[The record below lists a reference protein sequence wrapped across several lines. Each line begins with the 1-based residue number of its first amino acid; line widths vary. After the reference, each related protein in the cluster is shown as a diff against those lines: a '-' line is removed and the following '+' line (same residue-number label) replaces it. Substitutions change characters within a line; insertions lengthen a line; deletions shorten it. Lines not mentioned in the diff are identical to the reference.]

1 MPSIGEQDAAAVVTS
16 ESGHSLL
23 LDDRCLLPEKIIAV
37 RNDNGTWS
45 FKVNPDFSA
54 LIREVGVLDQA
65 AAMSAILQEV
75 KVTRTRGR
83 RGART
88 GPGTA

>member
-1 MPSIGEQDAAAVVTS
+1 MSFPAMMSLMISPNRSIT
-16 ESGHSLL
+16 
-23 LDDRCLLPEKIIAV
+23 AV

-65 AAMSAILQEV
+65 AAMSAIIQEV
-75 KVTRTRGR
+75 KLTRTRAR
-83 RGART
+83 RGARR
-88 GPGTA
+88 A